1 MLVPDSELVKFK
13 NENGIAATP
22 LDVEYLDGVLTRDSE
37 VLLATTLEELIVSFP
52 NNKINVE
59 IKQEGDVGKCALEA
73 VIGLLSEHDAFDRVV
88 LASFHSSVYKTFT
101 KLQKNG
107 DVPDVFMY
115 SPGTDAV
122 VKYYVLYVLGLDV
135 FSVTRYAFFSC
146 LTKCTAYTLTPSA
159 FSETRTSTT
168 LPCTIGR

>member
-88 LASFHSSVYKTFT
+88 LASFHDDIYDEFKRYQ
-101 KLQKNG
+101 LEG
-107 DVPDVFMY
+107 LVPDEFMY
-115 SPGTDAV
+115 SPGTSGAAV
-122 VKYYVLYVLGLDV
+122 
-135 FSVTRYAFFSC
+135 FFI
-146 LTKCTAYTLTPSA
+146 LHTLLNRFHP
-159 FSETRTSTT
+159 RQ
-168 LPCTIGR
+168 